1 MKFPIIYL
9 TLLLGIS
16 QLFAQAPPLSS
27 KSEPGARELDK
38 RQASNHI
45 PKLSD
50 QEVAEVLG
58 MRLGEWTAVEKGKN
72 EVLEEFVCR
81 WKIMG

>member
-1 MKFPIIYL
+1 MKSPIIYL

-16 QLFAQAPPLSS
+16 QLFAQDPHLSS
-27 KSEPGARELDK
+27 KSEPRVRELDK
-38 RQASNHI
+38 RHASNHI

-58 MRLGEWTAVEKGKN
+58 MRLGEWAGQEKPAGGTHRRVK
-72 EVLEEFVCR
+72 C
-81 WKIMG
+81 GQA